1 MLKPNALDVNV
12 MPHELVN
19 FVNEK
24 TGLNAIAW
32 KTGCGVLVELV
43 FAFSGSGGMEGM
55 VYCSSVC

>member
-1 MLKPNALDVNV
+1 

-55 VYCSSVC
+55 VYGTSVC